1 MAADW
6 VKEMAWKKG
15 FDSVLL
21 LLVVL
26 SGWVKALTKDFG

>member
-6 VKEMAWKKG
+6 VKELACKKEIE
-15 FDSVLL
+15 SVLL

-26 SGWVKALTKDFG
+26 SGWVRALTKDFG